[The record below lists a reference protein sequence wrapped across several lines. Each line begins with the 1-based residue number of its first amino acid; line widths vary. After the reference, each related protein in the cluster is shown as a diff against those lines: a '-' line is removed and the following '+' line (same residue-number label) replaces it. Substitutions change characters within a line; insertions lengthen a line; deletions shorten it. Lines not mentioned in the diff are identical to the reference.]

1 MSAHRNRTTSLSQ
14 EQLPNEHVR
23 VAVPATRVR
32 AQEFETRD
40 TPATGVLSR
49 IRRTDVTTTS
59 DNVVIALTES
69 GAAIFSARITNAAL
83 PDTIL
88 RTSKRIPEIIL
99 GDLTGL
105 TIAIDGAYFR
115 VGSIHAEDARMVLV
129 DLNAPFRSV
138 DIRRLRE
145 TGNPDQPWTPF
156 AESAPMQLHSV
167 ETFDEPDPEDVA
179 PTAEEIQAAHN
190 AEQEAAR
197 EELEAARAEELAQ
210 AQQRA
215 ALAEQR
221 ATQAEQ
227 VAAHATEREQSEAAR
242 ATALEEQDAA
252 RAAGREQ
259 VDAARAE
266 QDAAREELE
275 AARAEELAQAQQR
288 AALAEQ
294 RATQAEQVAAHAT
307 EREQS
312 EAARA
317 TALEEQDAARAAERE
332 QVTVF
337 APVTVFEADVTEED
351 LEEAEEVEVEEE
363 AVLETEEAEAE
374 VEELEVVAEAEE
386 TEVVEAILEDEED
399 EAATDVVEAQAD
411 ETFDEAEVVEES
423 ETVDEAETVL
433 EDEEDL
439 DLSKPEPEAR
449 GPVEPAT
456 QDASPQ
462 DHVRP
467 RDDAASNGPPVPLN
481 RTTSWARK
489 LVPGQEILYAVP
501 ARSEEAIFA
510 TVQED
515 DAEEAKKSKRG
526 RRLLSGLFAVTTDTH
541 PDDVVIAFGPET
553 CFLFEPSSRNRAR
566 PVRQLDQLPDG
577 PVEST
582 LEPID
587 EDKSQLAI
595 GDRNFVVDRLYIRN
609 LGAFLALDNHR
620 EQVSKKRGAWTEVVV
635 EFEKQLRIPD
645 EFRTPV
651 ETRSR
656 PTIQCQ
662 RLLKDD
668 DTYVALAVPGKAVVR
683 EDTDD
688 EKGDFIIAF
697 TDGAPLLF
705 TAQKSNKALP
715 WEPRGVIED
724 AMPLSFGPH
733 ERAGGVLSLNGREF
747 LVPHA
752 YVKSLEQH
760 LAERVESA
768 SSS

>member
-1 MSAHRNRTTSLSQ
+1 M
-14 EQLPNEHVR
+14 
-23 VAVPATRVR
+23 
-32 AQEFETRD
+32 
-40 TPATGVLSR
+40 
-49 IRRTDVTTTS
+49 
-59 DNVVIALTES
+59 
-69 GAAIFSARITNAAL
+69 
-83 PDTIL
+83 
-88 RTSKRIPEIIL
+88 
-99 GDLTGL
+99 
-105 TIAIDGAYFR
+105 
-115 VGSIHAEDARMVLV
+115 
-129 DLNAPFRSV
+129 
-138 DIRRLRE
+138 
-145 TGNPDQPWTPF
+145 
-156 AESAPMQLHSV
+156 
-167 ETFDEPDPEDVA
+167 
-179 PTAEEIQAAHN
+179 
-190 AEQEAAR
+190 
-197 EELEAARAEELAQ
+197 
-210 AQQRA
+210 
-215 ALAEQR
+215 
-221 ATQAEQ
+221 
-227 VAAHATEREQSEAAR
+227 
-242 ATALEEQDAA
+242 
-252 RAAGREQ
+252 
-259 VDAARAE
+259 
-266 QDAAREELE
+266 
-275 AARAEELAQAQQR
+275 
-288 AALAEQ
+288 
-294 RATQAEQVAAHAT
+294 
-307 EREQS
+307 
-312 EAARA
+312 
-317 TALEEQDAARAAERE
+317 
-332 QVTVF
+332 
-337 APVTVFEADVTEED
+337 
-351 LEEAEEVEVEEE
+351 
-363 AVLETEEAEAE
+363 
-374 VEELEVVAEAEE
+374 
-386 TEVVEAILEDEED
+386 
-399 EAATDVVEAQAD
+399 
-411 ETFDEAEVVEES
+411 
-423 ETVDEAETVL
+423 
-433 EDEEDL
+433 
-439 DLSKPEPEAR
+439 
-449 GPVEPAT
+449 
-456 QDASPQ
+456 
-462 DHVRP
+462 
-467 RDDAASNGPPVPLN
+467 PLN

-510 TVQED
+510 TVHED

-526 RRLLSGLFAVTTDTH
+526 RRLLSGLFAVTTETH

-609 LGAFLALDNHR
+609 LGAFLALDDHR

>member
-156 AESAPMQLHSV
+156 ADSAPMQLHSV

-227 VAAHATEREQSEAAR
+227 
-242 ATALEEQDAA
+242 D
-252 RAAGREQ
+252 
-259 VDAARAE
+259 
-266 QDAAREELE
+266 
-275 AARAEELAQAQQR
+275 
-288 AALAEQ
+288 
-294 RATQAEQVAAHAT
+294 
-307 EREQS
+307 
-312 EAARA
+312 
-317 TALEEQDAARAAERE
+317 AAERE

-337 APVTVFEADVTEED
+337 EPVTVFEDDVTEED
-351 LEEAEEVEVEEE
+351 LEETEEAEVEEE
-363 AVLETEEAEAE
+363 AVLETEEADEADE
-374 VEELEVVAEAEE
+374 TAEE
-386 TEVVEAILEDEED
+386 AEVVEATLEDEED
-399 EAATDVVEAQAD
+399 EAATDADVV
-411 ETFDEAEVVEES
+411 EAEVV
-423 ETVDEAETVL
+423 

-439 DLSKPEPEAR
+439 DLSKPEPESR

-467 RDDAASNGPPVPLN
+467 RDDATSNGPPVPLN

-510 TVQED
+510 TVHED

-526 RRLLSGLFAVTTDTH
+526 RRLLSGLFAVTTETH

-609 LGAFLALDNHR
+609 LGAFLALDDHR

>member
-40 TPATGVLSR
+40 TPETGVLSR

-129 DLNAPFRSV
+129 DLNASFRSV

-156 AESAPMQLHSV
+156 ADSAPMQLHSV
-167 ETFDEPDPEDVA
+167 ETFDEPDPEDAA
-179 PTAEEIQAAHN
+179 PAAEEIQAAHN
-190 AEQEAAR
+190 AEQ
-197 EELEAARAEELAQ
+197 EAARAEELAQ

-221 ATQAEQ
+221 ADQAEQ
-227 VAAHATEREQSEAAR
+227 DAAHAAEREQVEAAR
-242 ATALEEQDAA
+242 AAALEEQDAA
-252 RAAGREQ
+252 RAAEREQ
-259 VDAARAE
+259 ADAARAE

-275 AARAEELAQAQQR
+275 ATRAEELAQAQQR

-294 RATQAEQVAAHAT
+294 RADQAEQDAAHAA
-307 EREQS
+307 EREQV

-317 TALEEQDAARAAERE
+317 AALEEQDAARAAERE

-363 AVLETEEAEAE
+363 AVLETEEAKAE
-374 VEELEVVAEAEE
+374 VEELEVVAVAEAEE
-386 TEVVEAILEDEED
+386 TEVVEAILEDE
-399 EAATDVVEAQAD
+399 
-411 ETFDEAEVVEES
+411 
-423 ETVDEAETVL
+423 

-467 RDDAASNGPPVPLN
+467 REDAASNGPPVPLN

-609 LGAFLALDNHR
+609 LGAFLALDDHR

-752 YVKSLEQH
+752 YVKSLERH

>member
-156 AESAPMQLHSV
+156 ADSAPMQLHSV

-227 VAAHATEREQSEAAR
+227 DAAHAAEREQVEAAR
-242 ATALEEQDAA
+242 AAALEKQDAA
-252 RAAGREQ
+252 RAAEREQ

-266 QDAAREELE
+266 QEAAREELE

-294 RATQAEQVAAHAT
+294 RATQAEQ
-307 EREQS
+307 
-312 EAARA
+312 
-317 TALEEQDAARAAERE
+317 DAAERE

-337 APVTVFEADVTEED
+337 EPVTVFEDDVTEED
-351 LEEAEEVEVEEE
+351 LEETEVEEEAVLEAEETEETEVEEE
-363 AVLETEEAEAE
+363 AVLETEEADET
-374 VEELEVVAEAEE
+374 AEE
-386 TEVVEAILEDEED
+386 AEVVEAILEDEED
-399 EAATDVVEAQAD
+399 EAATDADVVELD
-411 ETFDEAEVVEES
+411 ETFEEAEVVE
-423 ETVDEAETVL
+423 A
-433 EDEEDL
+433 EEDL

-515 DAEEAKKSKRG
+515 AAEEAKKSKRG
-526 RRLLSGLFAVTTDTH
+526 RRLLSGLFAVTTETH

-609 LGAFLALDNHR
+609 LGAFLALDDHR